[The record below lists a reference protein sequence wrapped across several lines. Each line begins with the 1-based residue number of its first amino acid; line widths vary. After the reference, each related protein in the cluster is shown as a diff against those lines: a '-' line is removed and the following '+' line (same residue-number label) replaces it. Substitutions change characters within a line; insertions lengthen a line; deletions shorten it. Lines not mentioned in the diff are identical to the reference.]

1 MIIMTQEERD
11 LIKEQINHEISIL
24 EKSINTLSELLNGEV
39 QSDANDW
46 FTSKE
51 SNPSKEINEMALEK
65 AKQRIVVLR
74 NVLLRVDTPAYGICI
89 KCNKPIP
96 FKRLK
101 AIPSATRCLSCG

>member
-1 MIIMTQEERD
+1 MTQEERTRISD
-11 LIKEQINHEISIL
+11 QIKHEISTL
-24 EKSINTLSELLNGEV
+24 EKSITTLAELLNGEV

-51 SNPSKEINEMALEK
+51 SNPSKEINELALEK
-65 AKQRIVVLR
+65 AKQRIVILN

-96 FKRLK
+96 FERLK
-101 AIPSATRCLSCG
+101 AVPSTTRCLSCR

>member
-1 MIIMTQEERD
+1 MTKEERNRIRD
-11 LIKEQINHEISIL
+11 QINHEISVL
-24 EKSINTLSELLNGEV
+24 EKSINTLSELLSGDI

-51 SNPSKEINEMALEK
+51 SNPSKEINELALEK
-65 AKQRIVVLR
+65 AKQRIVMLR

-96 FKRLK
+96 FERLK
-101 AIPSATRCLSCG
+101 AIPSTTRCLACS

>member
-1 MIIMTQEERD
+1 MIQEERD
-11 LIKEQINHEISIL
+11 RIRDQIIHEISVL
-24 EKSINTLSELLNGEV
+24 EKSINTISELINGEV

-65 AKQRIVVLR
+65 AKQRIVILH
-74 NVLLRVDTPAYGICI
+74 NVLLRIDMPSYGICT

-96 FKRLK
+96 IERLK
-101 AIPSATRCLSCG
+101 AIPSTTRCISCG

>member
-1 MIIMTQEERD
+1 MTQEERD
-11 LIKEQINHEISIL
+11 TIRNQINKEISEL
-24 EKSINTLSELLNGEV
+24 EKSINTFSELVNEEV

-51 SNPSKEINEMALEK
+51 SNPSKEMNELALLK
-65 AKQRIVVLR
+65 AKQRIITLR
-74 NVLLRVDTPAYGICI
+74 NVLLRIDMPSYGICV

-96 FKRLK
+96 FERLK

>member
-1 MIIMTQEERD
+1 MTKEERNRIRD
-11 LIKEQINHEISIL
+11 QINHEISVL
-24 EKSINTLSELLNGEV
+24 EKSINTLSELLSGDI

-51 SNPSKEINEMALEK
+51 SNPSKEINELALEK
-65 AKQRIVVLR
+65 AKQRIVMLR

-96 FKRLK
+96 FERLK
-101 AIPSATRCLSCG
+101 AIPSTTRCLSCS

>member
-1 MIIMTQEERD
+1 MKQEERD
-11 LIKEQINHEISIL
+11 AIRKQLNHEISLL
-24 EKSINTLSELLNGEV
+24 EKSIVTLSELISEEV

-46 FTSKE
+46 FTTKE

-65 AKQRIVVLR
+65 ARQKIVVLR
-74 NVLLRVDTPAYGICI
+74 NVLSRLDLPSYGICT

-96 FKRLK
+96 FERLK

>member
-1 MIIMTQEERD
+1 MTQEERASLKD
-11 LIKEQINHEISIL
+11 QIRHQISTL
-24 EKSINTLSELLNGEV
+24 EKSITTLSELINGEV

-65 AKQRIVVLR
+65 AKQRIVILR
-74 NVLLRVDTPAYGICI
+74 NVLLRIDMPSYGICT

-96 FKRLK
+96 IERLK
-101 AIPSATRCLSCG
+101 AIPSTTRCISCG